1 MEYEIY
7 YSRDSKKASFVTS
20 IEESG
25 SSCSIRGVE
34 EMIDTQR
41 LDVYNFNRQ
50 KIKNAEYESVDDL
63 KETLPAGVYIIY
75 GHKVII
81 R

>member
-34 EMIDTQR
+34 ELIDTKR
-41 LDVYNFNRQ
+41 LGIYNLNGQ
-50 KIKNAEYESVDDL
+50 KVKNVEYESVDEL
-63 KETLPAGVYIIY
+63 KQVLPAGVYIIN
-75 GHKVII
+75 GHKVIV